1 MMCTYLIEICIKELK
16 MAKCVNCERDGGYLV
31 ENPGAMPQVYCDKDL
46 PSFFNK
52 ANLPAHIKEIPLN
65 HLHDTDEEEMKHKA
79 MPKKQR
85 VKNKA
90 ADEEVSTP
98 AVDALSKDAT
108 LTALLEEHVSET
120 AEWI

>member
-1 MMCTYLIEICIKELK
+1 

-52 ANLPAHIKEIPLN
+52 ASLPAHIKEIPLN
-65 HLHDTDEEEMKHKA
+65 HLHDTDDEEMKHKA
-79 MPKKQR
+79 LPKKSR
-85 VKNKA
+85 TKNKTLGEDDSA
-90 ADEEVSTP
+90 NLVK
-98 AVDALSKDAT
+98 ALEKDDV
-108 LTALLEEHVSET
+108 LTAVLEERVSET

>member
-1 MMCTYLIEICIKELK
+1 
-16 MAKCVNCERDGGYLV
+16 MAKCVNCEQDGGYLV
-31 ENPGAMPQVYCDKDL
+31 ENPGAMPQVYCGKDL

-52 ANLPAHIKEIPLN
+52 ANLPAHIKEISLN

-85 VKNKA
+85 VKNKT
-90 ADEEVSTP
+90 ADEEVLSATVNELP
-98 AVDALSKDAT
+98 KDDAL
-108 LTALLEEHVSET
+108 TAILEEHVSET